1 MRRAASSVM
10 PRSLFVALM
19 LGIVYVFWGATSPAM
34 RLAVATLPP
43 WWMAALR
50 FLCAGALLWLYCR
63 LRGLPLPDRGEWR
76 GAALT
81 GTILLV
87 AGNGI
92 FAWTLQYLPS
102 GIGALFFALAPLW
115 MAILGY
121 FMYAERLSP
130 MAIAGLAVGL
140 GGMIYLYSPSGA
152 QDLPTFPTVL
162 GVFTSFAWAFG
173 SMIQRR
179 FTTANVVQFSSMQML
194 CAAPVLA
201 LMALLFEKPLAAS
214 QFTPQAIGALLFLIF
229 LGSIVGFSAFVWVLR
244 HVPTTLASTYSYV
257 NPIVALIIGIGF
269 LRERFSWSLAI
280 GAGIIVLGV
289 ALMIAAPKREP
300 ILQSPDLRGEPSR

>member
-1 MRRAASSVM
+1 M

-19 LGIVYVFWGATSPAM
+19 LAIVYLFWGATSPAM

-43 WWMAALR
+43 WWMAAIR
-50 FLCAGALLWLYCR
+50 FFCAGGLLWLYCR
-63 LRGLPLPDRGEWR
+63 LRGLPLPDRHEWF

-121 FMYAERLSP
+121 FMYAERLSA
-130 MAIAGLAVGL
+130 MAMAGLAVGL

-152 QDLPTFPTVL
+152 QDLPTLPTVL
-162 GVFTSFAWAFG
+162 GVFTSLAWAFG

-194 CAAPVLA
+194 CATPVLA

-214 QFTPQAIGALLFLIF
+214 QFTPQALGALLFLIF

-257 NPIVALIIGIGF
+257 NPIVALILGIGF
-269 LRERFSWSLAI
+269 LHERFSWSLAI

-289 ALMIAAPKREP
+289 ALMIAAPKRESA
-300 ILQSPDLRGEPSR
+300 LGSSRFRGELTR